1 MLVITA
7 CTTCMTETTFLV
19 VNHAGNGI
27 WKEKQ
32 PLLHYQQQHIL

>member
-7 CTTCMTETTFLV
+7 CTTFMTEAIILV

-27 WKEKQ
+27 SKEKQ
-32 PLLHYQQQHIL
+32 QLLYYQQDIL